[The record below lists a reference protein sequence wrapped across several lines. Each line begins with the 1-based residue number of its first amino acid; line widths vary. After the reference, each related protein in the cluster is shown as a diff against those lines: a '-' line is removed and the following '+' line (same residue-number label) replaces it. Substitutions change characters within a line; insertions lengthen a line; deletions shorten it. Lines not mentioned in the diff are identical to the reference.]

1 MSSIYDIDNKLRDYY
16 NILENITD
24 KIENIKEI
32 SVDINNKDKK

>member
-24 KIENIKEI
+24 KIENKKVI
-32 SVDINNKDKK
+32 SFDINNKDK